1 MFIKHLL
8 CASPLVTDEA
18 TFTGETPSLA
28 LALHTNLTLL
38 EEAWWCERKK
48 NYEGSSVDGSHSSSR
63 NSSFITV
70 N

>member
-48 NYEGSSVDGSHSSSR
+48 
-63 NSSFITV
+63 ITKDQASMARIHHRV
-70 N
+70 IHPLSL